1 MVSDLADFLSFEVKK
16 ELAERYFGF
25 RRLIEEDKE
34 SFASRVRESEIS
46 LAQLVCRDLVR
57 IYILLQTEELI
68 GEFLVTC
75 GLDERLFY
83 DPYLL
88 DSPTI
93 RQRVFAG
100 VHPRGLTLAGKFK
113 RLFLDCYEELEAHVG
128 RYRERLAELQA
139 QWEVIDEEIRLFS
152 RRHDLGGIMDF
163 LRRLDGGAASGPLE
177 SGPQPA
183 GEGHLAQR
191 MQLSPPP
198 PVDTL
203 LTIMPAVPTIGR
215 IRHQLKD
222 LAGRA
227 YARHGRKLLLAILD
241 QLRAA

>member
-1 MVSDLADFLSFEVKK
+1 MTSELADFLSFEVKK

-68 GEFLVTC
+68 ADFLATC

-83 DPYLL
+83 DPYLI

-93 RQRVFAG
+93 RQRVFSG

-139 QWEVIDEEIRLFS
+139 QWEVIDEEIRLFT

-163 LRRLDGGAASGPLE
+163 LRRLDGPATTTLEGGPL
-177 SGPQPA
+177 PA
-183 GEGHLAQR
+183 GQGHLGQR
-191 MQLSPPP
+191 MQLAPPP

-203 LTIMPAVPTIGR
+203 LTIMPAVPAIGR
-215 IRHQLKD
+215 VRHQLKE
-222 LAGRA
+222 LASRA
-227 YARHGRKLLLAILD
+227 YARHGRQLLPAILA
-241 QLRAA
+241 QVHAA